1 MARLK
6 QRSTVL
12 ATVAGVAVAGGLAFA
27 LAGNPAQA
35 EAPTPAPSSSAPSS
49 SAPATGADKPDRETV
64 RAQRRDELA
73 GALATEL
80 GIDKAKVAAALEKV
94 QSAQQSRVQ
103 ADRIADLKARLE
115 AAVAAGKITEA
126 ESAAILKAAEAGVLP
141 QGGPGGRGGWPGGR
155 HGR

>member
-1 MARLK
+1 MI
-6 QRSTVL
+6 RSTRRTATL
-12 ATVAGVAVAGGLAFA
+12 AGLGLTGAAGLLAAGLA
-27 LAGNPAQA
+27 LPGIAQA
-35 EAPTPAPSSSAPSS
+35 EPTPSPSTSA
-49 SAPATGADKPDRETV
+49 SATPAKPDRAAQ
-64 RAQRRDELA
+64 RAQRQQEMA
-73 GALATEL
+73 AALAKEL
-80 GIDKAKVAAALEKV
+80 GIDEAKVAAALEKV